1 MRVGIRPGVRRLFRL
16 PLRTT
21 AQVRADL
28 DQELDALIANRV
40 DVLIARGMA
49 RDEAV
54 REALHHLGT
63 SLDEARRQLYTTAEL
78 RERRMRLD
86 DTLDALSHDI
96 RYALRGLRIR
106 PAFAAAIVLTLALGI
121 GANTAMFGILDRLL
135 FRPPPMLRDPATAH
149 QVYEYTTYR
158 GEVIVSN
165 PDQYARYVDL
175 TRDTHSFDYTA
186 AYAQRDI
193 AIGIGEATREM
204 SVGVVSATF
213 FKFFDARPEIGRF
226 FSDADDAL
234 PSGQPVAVISH
245 TYWETAFGER
255 KDALGSTLQIGPTSY
270 TIIGVAPDG
279 FVGLWPANPP
289 VAYIPITNFAAA
301 RAARVTSLSK
311 RQWWTTYSWGWM
323 SMMVRRK
330 PNVSIMQANA
340 DLTRAEQLSYL
351 AERKEDTGM
360 PPIEVAKP
368 HAIVA
373 SILDERGPNAS
384 SLSKVA
390 LWVGGVTLIVL
401 LIACANVANL
411 LLARA
416 VGRRREIAVR
426 LALGVSR
433 GRLLMQL
440 LTESLLFAVL
450 GGALGLLFAQ
460 WGGVALRSI
469 LKAQSGPADTF
480 RDPRTI
486 WYVAIAALLVGVLT
500 GLAPMLQA
508 ARGATVL
515 TRDLKAGAREGTFQ
529 RSRLRRSLLV
539 IQASLSVVLL
549 VGAGLFVRS
558 LANVR
563 TQRLGYDVEPL
574 AIVELNNRGVVLDSA
589 SLYQLQHRLVDAA
602 KSVPGVT
609 HVTLSS
615 STPFYGYWSVG
626 LYVQGID
633 TVRRLGRFQL
643 DAVSPDYFA
652 TYGTR
657 ILRGRGFTNADTRT
671 MPKVMVVSEGMAN
684 RLWPGR
690 NAIGQCVRIQSDTL
704 PCTTVVGISE
714 NIHDRNI
721 AGDSANY
728 TYYVPHEQL
737 AGNPGLAVRTAGP
750 ASRFAESVR
759 RALQREMPGASYVTV
774 TPFEAIVG
782 KKTESWKIGATMF
795 AAFGVLA
802 LALAAIGLYGV
813 IAHSVSQRT
822 HEMGVR
828 VALGAS
834 VRDVVLLVMRE
845 GVSLAV
851 VGLAIGI
858 ALSLAA
864 ARWVAPLLFQ
874 ESPRDVVVFSGVT
887 LALLAVAVAASAI
900 PALRAARVD
909 PQIALRVE

>member
-1 MRVGIRPGVRRLFRL
+1 MRFAIRPGVRRLFRL
-16 PLRTT
+16 PLRTS
-21 AQVRADL
+21 AQIRADL
-28 DQELDALIANRV
+28 DQELEALIASRV
-40 DVLIARGMA
+40 DALMARGMS
-49 RDEAV
+49 RDDAI

-63 SLDEARRQLYTTAEL
+63 SLDDARRQLYATAEL
-78 RERRMRLD
+78 REHRMRFD

-106 PAFAAAIVLTLALGI
+106 PAFAAAVVLTLALGI

-149 QVYEYTTYR
+149 QVYAYQTYR
-158 GEVIVSN
+158 DEVIVGN
-165 PDQYARYVDL
+165 PDEYARFIDL
-175 TRDTHSFDYTA
+175 TRDTHSFAYTA
-186 AYAQRDI
+186 GYTQRDL
-193 AIGIGEATREM
+193 AIGVGEATREM
-204 SVGVVSATF
+204 SVGVVSASF
-213 FKFFDARPEIGRF
+213 FKFFDVRPEAGRF
-226 FSDADDAL
+226 FSGVDDAL

-245 TYWETAFGER
+245 TYWETAFGGR
-255 KDALGSTLQIGPTSY
+255 SDAIGSTLQIDQTTY
-270 TIIGVAPDG
+270 TVVGVAPDG
-279 FVGLWPANPP
+279 FVGLWPAKPP
-289 VAYIPITNFAAA
+289 IAYIPITNFAAA
-301 RAARVTSLSK
+301 RAGRIRSLSK
-311 RQWWTTYSWGWM
+311 REWWTTYSWGWM
-323 SMMVRRK
+323 SMMVRRR
-330 PNVSIMQANA
+330 PDVSIAQANA
-340 DLTRAEQLSYL
+340 DLTHAMQLSYL

-384 SLSKVA
+384 SVSKVA

-416 VGRRREIAVR
+416 VARRREIAVR
-426 LALGVSR
+426 LALGISR
-433 GRLLMQL
+433 ARLLMQL
-440 LTESLLFAVL
+440 LTESLMFALL
-450 GGALGLLFAQ
+450 GGVLGLLVAQ
-460 WGGVALRSI
+460 WGGMALRNLLIAKS
-469 LKAQSGPADTF
+469 APVDTL
-480 RDPRTI
+480 RDSRTI
-486 WYVAIAALLVGVLT
+486 WYVAVAALVVGVLT

-508 ARGATVL
+508 ARGARVL

-529 RSRLRRSLLV
+529 RSRLRRVLLV
-539 IQASLSVVLL
+539 MQASLSVVLL

-558 LANVR
+558 LTNVR
-563 TQRLGYDVEPL
+563 TQRLGYDVDPI
-574 AIVELNNRGVVLDSA
+574 AIIELNNRGVVLDSA
-589 SLYQLQHRLVDAA
+589 NLDQLQRRLLVAA

-609 HVTLSS
+609 HAALTS
-615 STPFYGYWSVG
+615 STPFYSYWSVG
-626 LYVQGID
+626 LYVPGID

-657 ILRGRGFTNADTRT
+657 ILRGRGITSADTRT
-671 MPKVMVVSEGMAN
+671 SPKIMVVSDGMAK

-690 NAIGQCVRIQSDTL
+690 NGIGQCVRLQSDTV

-714 NIHDRNI
+714 DIHDRNI
-721 AGDSANY
+721 AGDSASY
-728 TYYVPHEQL
+728 TYYVPFEQL
-737 AGNPGLAVRTAGP
+737 AGNPGLAVRTAGS
-750 ASRFAESVR
+750 ASNFAESIR

-774 TPFEAIVG
+774 TPFETIVG
-782 KKTESWKIGATMF
+782 NKTQAWELGATMF

-834 VRDVVLLVMRE
+834 VRDVVMLVLRE

-851 VGLAIGI
+851 VGLVIGI
-858 ALSLAA
+858 MLSLAA

-874 ESPRDVVVFSGVT
+874 ESPRDIVVFGGVT
-887 LALLAVAVAASAI
+887 FALLAVAVAASAI
-900 PALRAARVD
+900 PAFRAARVD
-909 PQIALRVE
+909 PQVALRVE

>member
-1 MRVGIRPGVRRLFRL
+1 MRFAIRPGVRRLLRL
-16 PLRTT
+16 PLRSR
-21 AQVRADL
+21 AQIRADL
-28 DQELDALIANRV
+28 DQELDALIASRV
-40 DVLIARGMA
+40 DDLVARGMS
-49 RDEAV
+49 RDDAI
-54 REALHHLGT
+54 REALDHLGT
-63 SLDEARRQLYTTAEL
+63 SLDEARRKLYTTAEL

-135 FRPPPMLRDPATAH
+135 FRPPPMLRDPQTAH
-149 QVYEYTTYR
+149 QVYEYVTYR
-158 GEVIVSN
+158 DEVIVSN

-175 TRDTHSFDYTA
+175 TRDTHSFAYTA
-186 AYAQRDI
+186 AYAQRDL
-193 AIGIGEATREM
+193 AIGVGEATREM

-213 FKFFDARPEIGRF
+213 FKFFDVRPEIGRF
-226 FSDADDAL
+226 FSGADDAV
-234 PSGQPVAVISH
+234 PSGQPVAIISH
-245 TYWETAFGER
+245 TYWETAFGAR
-255 KDALGSTLQIGPTSY
+255 KDAIGSTMQIGATSY
-270 TIIGVAPDG
+270 TIVGVSPEG
-279 FVGLWPANPP
+279 FVGLWPAKPP
-289 VAYIPITNFAAA
+289 IAYIPITTFAAE
-301 RAARVTSLSK
+301 RAAKITSLSK

-330 PNVSIMQANA
+330 PEVSIAQANA

-384 SLSKVA
+384 SVSKVA

-433 GRLLMQL
+433 TRLLMQL
-440 LTESLLFAVL
+440 LTESLLFAFL
-450 GGALGLLFAQ
+450 GGALGLLVAQ
-460 WGGVALRSI
+460 WGGMALRNV
-469 LKAQSGPADTF
+469 LKAQSAPVDTF
-480 RDPRTI
+480 RDPRTV
-486 WYVAIAALLVGVLT
+486 WYVAIAAVVVGVLT
-500 GLAPMLQA
+500 GLAPIFQT

-539 IQASLSVVLL
+539 MQASLSVVLL

-558 LANVR
+558 LTNVR

-589 SLYQLQHRLVDAA
+589 NLDQLQRRLLAAA
-602 KSVPGVT
+602 KAVPGVT
-609 HVTLSS
+609 HAAITS
-615 STPFYGYWSVG
+615 STPFYNYWSVG
-626 LYVQGID
+626 LYVPGID

-643 DAVSPDYFA
+643 DAVTPDYFA

-657 ILRGRGFTNADTRT
+657 ILRGRGISDADTRAS
-671 MPKVMVVSEGMAN
+671 PKVMVVSDGMAK

-690 NAIGQCVRIQSDTL
+690 DAMGQCVRIQSDTV

-714 NIHDRNI
+714 DIHDRNI
-721 AGDSANY
+721 AGDSASY
-728 TYYVPHEQL
+728 TYYVSFDQL

-750 ASRFAESVR
+750 ASHFGESIR

-774 TPFEAIVG
+774 TPFASIVG
-782 KKTESWKIGATMF
+782 NKTQAWELGATMF

-802 LALAAIGLYGV
+802 LTLAAIGLYGV

-834 VRDVVLLVMRE
+834 VRDVVMLVMRE

-864 ARWVAPLLFQ
+864 ARWVAPLLFH
-874 ESPRDVVVFSGVT
+874 ESPRDIVVFSGVT
-887 LALLAVAVAASAI
+887 LALLAVAVAACAI

-909 PQIALRVE
+909 PQVALRVE